1 MLESISPSDLQ
12 VGCFYLET
20 YASGFTLFTVTERTF
35 INPDDLQYTI
45 HDYYYSNR
53 ANQDTGTYTPSD
65 FDSTIVYPLPSA
77 LSPDQVKDLYPELFI

>member
-12 VGCFYLET
+12 VGCSYFES

-45 HDYYYSNR
+45 HDYYYSNL
-53 ANQDTGTYTPSD
+53 ANHGTGTYTPSD
-65 FDSTIVYPLPSA
+65 FDSIIVYPLPSA